1 MAKSIESS
9 KRTHILAPEI
19 RKLAEVYYESLDC
32 PRSLTAFLLLKHC
45 EFDQL
50 AKLRATP
57 SDYVTAVSYHA
68 AAAASDLLRKYPGLP
83 VKVDP
88 EYEARKSWYQ
98 SEQQCR
104 KANFHFPLLR
114 KFNDEV
120 GLLVS
125 LAADFVRDVLGAC
138 PLDLT
143 PKFGPGATVSDPS
156 DRCTVLDKVQSRPT
170 RTPDFCLNS
179 LWEGTAWERSHLFGD
194 TGYKKA
200 RYDPKIVEGN
210 TFFTV
215 NKTALTH
222 RGCSKAPSLNVAYQL
237 AVASHMRAGLLRTLA
252 FDLTNG
258 QARHQKLAKE
268 ASLSGRYAT
277 IDWERA
283 SDTIFLLLVRAVT
296 EKAGFWGDLL
306 ESLRE
311 PKTLIPPLEGGEPQW
326 VTLEKFSAMGNG
338 YTFELETIIFLSFC
352 YAVAWAWEG
361 RIPQGYDQ
369 LSAIDLIKCGHI
381 SVYGDDVIV
390 PAYMAHDLIAV
401 LTRAGLSVN
410 LQKTY
415 VHGEFRESC
424 GGDYFR
430 GKNVNTFKVT
440 KEVSQPADWFS
451 IHNGILERCSALMTP
466 RGLKRVLNCVKSFL
480 PVKYRNMYGPTYLGD
495 SVLHGEYAHLVQTR
509 CRTVV
514 TQVAKRCIL
523 TDEPIPATEVSDA
536 NQVLGSLRILAP
548 RKLEAK
554 LEDYGPEA
562 QLAYILYSGKSDPP
576 SRRVRTPRYDVTH
589 WQSCVYT
596 ILSDQS
602 PKPPPWLVRSRYRS
616 FFGIT
621 EDGHYVG

>member
-1 MAKSIESS
+1 MAKTIESS
-9 KRTHILAPEI
+9 KRAHILAPEI

-32 PRSLTAFLLLKHC
+32 PRSLTASILLKYD

-50 AKLRATP
+50 AKLKATP
-57 SDYVTAVSYHA
+57 SDYEIAGSYHA
-68 AAAASDLLRKYPGLP
+68 AASASDLLRKYPGLP

-104 KANFHFPLLR
+104 QANEKISMMLSV
-114 KFNDEV
+114 DEEFTLV
-120 GLLVS
+120 VS
-125 LAADFVRDVLGAC
+125 LAAEFISDVLGSC

-143 PKFGPGATVSDPS
+143 PVFGPGATVSDPS
-156 DRCTVLDKVQSRPT
+156 TRCTVLDKVQSRPT
-170 RTPDFCLNS
+170 RTPEFCLES

-200 RYDPKIVEGN
+200 RYNPKIVEGN

-237 AVASHMRAGLLRTLA
+237 SVGRHIRAGLKHVLA
-252 FDLTNG
+252 LDLANG
-258 QARHQKLAKE
+258 QKHHQHLAKLA
-268 ASLSGRYAT
+268 SLNGKYAT

-283 SDTIFLLLVRAVT
+283 SDTISLMLVRAAT
-296 EKAGFWGDLL
+296 SRSGFWIDLL

-311 PKTLIPPLEGGEPQW
+311 SKTLIAPLEGGEPEW
-326 VTLEKFSAMGNG
+326 VPLQKFSAMGNG
-338 YTFELETIIFLSFC
+338 FTFELETLIFLSFC

-361 RIPQGYDQ
+361 RVPDGYEK
-369 LSAIDLIKCGHI
+369 LSAFELIRRGHI

-390 PAYMAHDLIAV
+390 PSYMAGDVIAV
-401 LTRAGLSVN
+401 LTRAGLTVN

-415 VHGEFRESC
+415 VQGEFRESC

-430 GKNVNTFKVT
+430 GENVNTFKVT
-440 KEVSQPADWFS
+440 KELCQPADWFTV
-451 IHNGILERCSALMTP
+451 HNGVIERCKTLMSPQALQ
-466 RGLKRVLNCVKSFL
+466 RVLNCAKSFL
-480 PVKYRNMYGPTYLGD
+480 PVSYRTMYGPKYLGD
-495 SVLHGEYAHLVQTR
+495 SVLHGEYGHLVQTR
-509 CRTVV
+509 CRDIEIKPKTV
-514 TQVAKRCIL
+514 CIL
-523 TDEPIPATEVSDA
+523 TGTPIPAVREADA
-536 NQVLGSLRILAP
+536 NQIIGSLRILAP
-548 RKLEAK
+548 RKLEAQ

-562 QLAYILYSGKSDPP
+562 QLAYILYSGTAEPP
-576 SRRVRTPRYDVTH
+576 SRRQRNLRYDVTH
-589 WQSCVYT
+589 WQTCVYH
-596 ILSDQS
+596 IMSDQP

-621 EDGHYVG
+621 EDGDYVG